1 MHLHLITWQEVE
13 SYLLRS
19 QGILIPTGS
28 TDQYGPNGLIGTDAI
43 CPTAI
48 TSHAALQTDLLVGP
62 TLALRKAQFNR
73 KFPGTISLRHSTL
86 MCVVEDYVLSLASQG
101 FQ

>member
-1 MHLHLITWQEVE
+1 MHLHLSTWQEVE

-28 TDQYGPNGLIGTDAI
+28 TEQHGPNGLIGTDAI

-48 TSHAALQTDLLVGP
+48 ASHAALQADLLRP
-62 TLALRKAQFNR
+62 YL
-73 KFPGTISLRHSTL
+73 GTGNGT
-86 MCVVEDYVLSLASQG
+86 VQP
-101 FQ
+101 